1 MASATTPKG
10 IAGPKML
17 SCKYT
22 GRKAYA
28 YRNGGMFDLR
38 PLRMFYQVARW
49 KGKDVTPFTRIVD
62 PELIAH
68 LQAIKTRLYP
78 TS

>member
-1 MASATTPKG
+1 
-10 IAGPKML
+10 
-17 SCKYT
+17 
-22 GRKAYA
+22 
-28 YRNGGMFDLR
+28 MFDLR
-38 PLRMFYQVARW
+38 PLRMFYQLARW